1 MKLFASFKQKTEELS
16 EDMPTYPG
24 NQQLVVLILKEKGN
38 LSFFHLMKIAN
49 MNAKTKNMSYMDI
62 VVIHSYLVVVLLYL
76 MIQISILNLI
86 LLLAINIPL

>member
-24 NQQLVVLILKEKGN
+24 IQLVILKEKGN

-49 MNAKTKNMSYMDI
+49 MNAKTNIESYLDI
-62 VVIHSYLVVVLLYL
+62 LVIHSILVVIFVYL

-86 LLLAINIPL
+86 LILAIIIPL

>member
-24 NQQLVVLILKEKGN
+24 IQIMIILKEKGN

-49 MNAKTKNMSYMDI
+49 MNAKTKNMSYVEI
-62 VVIHSYLVVVLLYL
+62 VVGHSVLVVLFVYL
-76 MIQISILNLI
+76 MIQISILNLFLI
-86 LLLAINIPL
+86 LAVIIPL